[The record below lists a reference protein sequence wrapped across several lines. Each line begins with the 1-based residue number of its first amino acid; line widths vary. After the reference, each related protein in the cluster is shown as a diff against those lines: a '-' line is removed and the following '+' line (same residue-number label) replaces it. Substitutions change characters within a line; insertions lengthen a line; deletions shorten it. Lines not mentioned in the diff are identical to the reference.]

1 MQRSSRRILRETA
14 QRVRNSFTRSSQTM
28 DKFHTLMALIDK
40 NAEVLPN
47 GDYLEM
53 ANLLKEIRDKV
64 KPPSFLLDQNEPM
77 TMSEYEPTSGVHQS
91 VTIDLSALHTE
102 WTNER
107 YADYDEDDDDDEDE
121 DGDVFEHPGYRLN
134 TIPDT
139 LEIDEIPDHVYNAI
153 MSSGGPV
160 TTRSLSE
167 GDRDSYYE
175 VAYPNGTTTTFT
187 PERSRD
193 FETIHR

>member
-1 MQRSSRRILRETA
+1 MRRSSRHILQETA
-14 QRVRNSFTRSSQTM
+14 QRVRNSFTQPPQTM

-77 TMSEYEPTSGVHQS
+77 TMPEYEPTSGMHQN
-91 VTIDLSALHTE
+91 VTIDLSALHAD
-102 WTNER
+102 WANER
-107 YADYDEDDDDDEDE
+107 YVDYDEDGDEDDD
-121 DGDVFEHPGYRLN
+121 VSEHPGYRFN
-134 TIPDT
+134 TVPDT
-139 LEIDEIPDHVYNAI
+139 LDIDEIPDHVYNAI
-153 MSSGGPV
+153 MSSRGPV
-160 TTRSLSE
+160 TTRRLSE

-175 VAYPNGTTTTFT
+175 VVYPNGTTSTFS
-187 PERSRD
+187 PERAQN

>member
-1 MQRSSRRILRETA
+1 MVMREVSPAQMAGRAVTKGSKPDTKRNIREKLKYVTA
-14 QRVRNSFTRSSQTM
+14 
-28 DKFHTLMALIDK
+28 
-40 NAEVLPN
+40 NATTH
-47 GDYLEM
+47 
-53 ANLLKEIRDKV
+53 
-64 KPPSFLLDQNEPM
+64 EPM
-77 TMSEYEPTSGVHQS
+77 TMPEYEPTSGVHQG
-91 VTIDLSALHTE
+91 VTIDLSALHAE

-107 YADYDEDDDDDEDE
+107 YVDYDEDDDEE
-121 DGDVFEHPGYRLN
+121 EDVFEHPGYRLN

-153 MSSGGPV
+153 MSSRGPV
-160 TTRSLSE
+160 TTRRLSE